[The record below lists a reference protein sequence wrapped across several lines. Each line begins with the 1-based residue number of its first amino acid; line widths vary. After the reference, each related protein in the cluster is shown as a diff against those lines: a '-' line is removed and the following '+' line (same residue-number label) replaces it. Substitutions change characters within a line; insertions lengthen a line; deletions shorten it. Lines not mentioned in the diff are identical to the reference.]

1 LRNSPTL
8 SSIIAFLVGFGLA
21 IFLLTPPLAAGEQEA
36 DVMLEAVNEV
46 RGTHHLRAVEPRPEL
61 ARVAEAHAR
70 DMLSRGYLSHVNPEG
85 KNPLERVQE
94 AGVAGFR
101 LLAENIGAT
110 TVTPNPH
117 VAVVRDWL
125 ASPRHRENL
134 LHPAFNAT
142 GIGVA
147 VGDGQTIYVQL
158 FAAY

>member
-1 LRNSPTL
+1 MTNPPRL
-8 SSIIAFLVGFGLA
+8 SSVLAFLLGFAIA
-21 IFLLTPPLAAGEQEA
+21 IFLLTPPLGA
-36 DVMLEAVNEV
+36 DEPEGAVVLEAVNDV
-46 RGTHHLRAVEPRPEL
+46 RAEHHLRILEPRSEL

-70 DMLSRGYLSHVNPEG
+70 DMLSRGYLSHINPEG
-85 KNPLERVQE
+85 QDPLERVQE

-110 TVTPNPH
+110 TVAADPH
-117 VAVVRDWL
+117 VAVIRDWL

-147 VGDGQTIYVQL
+147 VGNGQTIYVQL